1 MLIYI
6 GDIRLKKTW
15 QCWTDLRF
23 CLRSEMQTEEFFAN
37 SSCSKQ
43 FNHGLD
49 NQRIAFS
56 VVNILL
62 GVSAIVGNA
71 VILIALHKE
80 TSLHKP
86 SKVLLRNLVASDL
99 CVGFVQLV
107 FVAYVISILQR
118 QWQICRL
125 FYLVFVLS
133 GTISI
138 AVSLWTITAISVDRL
153 LAMLLKVR
161 YRQVVTLRKVYIL
174 AIASWVCNGIG
185 FGSLWYF
192 SHNTRKVLSV
202 LTIAVCLFT
211 SAYSYTRIFFRLR
224 HQHNQV
230 SNLREVETQTTRMD
244 ITRYR
249 KTVSSALW
257 LQLAMLFC
265 YLPYLLLASFAFRKN
280 IPLSV
285 LVIPTNTTLT
295 LTYFN
300 STLNPILYCRRIKE
314 VRRAVKNLLSCSRQW
329 NISFFSYLDSTWYYF
344 QKRRLCGYQSN
355 LPE

>member
-1 MLIYI
+1 MLV

-15 QCWTDLRF
+15 EWRF
-23 CLRSEMQTEEFFAN
+23 WLRSKMQTEEFFAN

-43 FNHGLD
+43 FNQGLD

-56 VVNILL
+56 VINMLL
-62 GVSAIVGNA
+62 EVAAIVGNA

-86 SKVLLRNLVASDL
+86 SKVLLRNLVASYL

-161 YRQVVTLRKVYIL
+161 YREVVSLRKVNIV
-174 AIASWVCNGIG
+174 AIASWICNGIG

-211 SAYSYTRIFFRLR
+211 STYSYTRIFIRLR
-224 HQHNQV
+224 HQHNQNASLKSSRSRD
-230 SNLREVETQTTRMD
+230 SNNSNGYNTIQKDSVQRSVASISNVVLLFAVFVAGVVRLPKKYSL
-244 ITRYR
+244 ISARYPD
-249 KTVSSALW
+249 KYHINL
-257 LQLAMLFC
+257 
-265 YLPYLLLASFAFRKN
+265 N
-280 IPLSV
+280 I
-285 LVIPTNTTLT
+285 
-295 LTYFN
+295 F
-300 STLNPILYCRRIKE
+300 
-314 VRRAVKNLLSCSRQW
+314 
-329 NISFFSYLDSTWYYF
+329 
-344 QKRRLCGYQSN
+344 
-355 LPE
+355 

>member
-1 MLIYI
+1 
-6 GDIRLKKTW
+6 
-15 QCWTDLRF
+15 
-23 CLRSEMQTEEFFAN
+23 MQTEEFFAN
-37 SSCSKQ
+37 FSCSKQ
-43 FNHGLD
+43 FNQGLD

-56 VVNILL
+56 VINILL
-62 GVSAIVGNA
+62 GIAAIVGNA

-86 SKVLLRNLVASDL
+86 SKILLRNLVASDL
-99 CVGFVQLV
+99 CVGFVQLA

-133 GTISI
+133 GTISL

-161 YRQVVTLRKVYIL
+161 YRQVVTLRKVYVFS
-174 AIASWVCNGIG
+174 IASWVCNGIG
-185 FGSLWYF
+185 FASLWYF

-211 SAYSYTRIFFRLR
+211 SAYSYTRIFIRLR

-230 SNLREVETQTTRMD
+230 SNLREVENQQRRAD

-249 KTVSSALW
+249 KTVWSALW

-285 LVIPTNTTLT
+285 LVTPTNITLT

-300 STLNPILYCRRIKE
+300 STLNPILYCWRIIE
-314 VRRAVKNLLSCSRQW
+314 VRRAVKNLLPCSR
-329 NISFFSYLDSTWYYF
+329 
-344 QKRRLCGYQSN
+344 
-355 LPE
+355 E

>member
-1 MLIYI
+1 
-6 GDIRLKKTW
+6 
-15 QCWTDLRF
+15 
-23 CLRSEMQTEEFFAN
+23 MQSEEFFAN
-37 SSCSKQ
+37 FSCSKQ
-43 FNHGLD
+43 FNQGLY
-49 NQRIAFS
+49 NKRIAFS
-56 VVNILL
+56 VINILL
-62 GVSAIVGNA
+62 GVAAVVGNT

-133 GTISI
+133 GTISV

-161 YRQVVTLRKVYIL
+161 YRQVVTLRKVYVV
-174 AIASWVCNGIG
+174 AIASWVFNGIG
-185 FGSLWYF
+185 FASLWYF
-192 SHNTRKVLSV
+192 SHNTRNVLSV

-211 SAYSYTRIFFRLR
+211 SAYCYTRIFIRLR
-224 HQHNQV
+224 HQHSQV
-230 SNLREVETQTTRMD
+230 SNLREVENQQRRAD

-249 KTVSSALW
+249 KTVWSALW

-265 YLPYLLLASFAFRKN
+265 YLPYLLLASFAFLKN

-285 LVIPTNTTLT
+285 LVTPANITITLM
-295 LTYFN
+295 YFN
-300 STLNPILYCRRIKE
+300 STLNPILFCWRIVE
-314 VRRAVKNLLSCSRQW
+314 VRRAVKNILPCSR
-329 NISFFSYLDSTWYYF
+329 
-344 QKRRLCGYQSN
+344 
-355 LPE
+355 E

>member
-1 MLIYI
+1 
-6 GDIRLKKTW
+6 
-15 QCWTDLRF
+15 
-23 CLRSEMQTEEFFAN
+23 MQTEKFFAN
-37 SSCSKQ
+37 FSCSRQ
-43 FNHGLD
+43 FNQGLD

-56 VVNILL
+56 VINILL
-62 GVSAIVGNA
+62 GTTAIVGNA

-107 FVAYVISILQR
+107 FVGYVISILQR

-125 FYLVFVLS
+125 FYFVFVLL

-153 LAMLLKVR
+153 LAMLLKFR
-161 YRQVVTLRKVYIL
+161 YKQVVTLRNVYVV
-174 AIASWVCNGIG
+174 AMASWVWNGIG

-192 SHNTRKVLSV
+192 SHNTRKALSV
-202 LTIAVCLFT
+202 LTIAVCLVT
-211 SAYSYTRIFFRLR
+211 SAYSYTRIFIRLR

-230 SNLREVETQTTRMD
+230 SNLREVENQQRRAD

-280 IPLSV
+280 IPLSL
-285 LVIPTNTTLT
+285 LVTPTNTTLT
-295 LTYFN
+295 LRYFN
-300 STLNPILYCRRIKE
+300 STLNPILYCVRIRE
-314 VRRAVKNLLSCSRQW
+314 VRRAVKSLLSCSR
-329 NISFFSYLDSTWYYF
+329 
-344 QKRRLCGYQSN
+344 
-355 LPE
+355 E